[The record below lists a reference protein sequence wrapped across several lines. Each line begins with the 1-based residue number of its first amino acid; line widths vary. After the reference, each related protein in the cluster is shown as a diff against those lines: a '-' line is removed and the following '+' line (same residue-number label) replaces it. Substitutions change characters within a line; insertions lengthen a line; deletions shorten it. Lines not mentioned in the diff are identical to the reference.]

1 MRGTKLVSVRLDEEN
16 LRTIDDAARKDAWRK
31 RSDYVNAA
39 IRFMAWAI
47 EHKEKEKLLKFFPE
61 YGDVVDEFTMSYH
74 RQHK

>member
-16 LRTIDDAARKDAWRK
+16 LRTIDVEASKQTWRK
-31 RSDYVNAA
+31 RSEYINAA

-47 EHKEKEKLLKFFPE
+47 ENRKQEKLMQFFPE
-61 YGDVVDEFTMSYH
+61 YGDVMDEFTMSYH

>member
-16 LRTIDDAARKDAWRK
+16 LRTIDIAARKESWRK
-31 RSDYVNAA
+31 RSDFVNAA

-47 EHKEKEKLLKFFPE
+47 ENRKQEKLMSFFPE
-61 YGDVVDEFTMSYH
+61 FGDVMDEFTMSYH